1 MLVDYHTHL
10 LGHEDRE
17 GTADDIREFLA
28 QAVENDIK
36 DIGFTDH
43 NRYYEQFDF
52 ELIKEVATEF
62 PEVEVKT
69 GIEMD
74 YTPGEEEEIAEFLA
88 QFDLDYAIGSIHF
101 LGDWMFDHPDYKD
114 EYDDW
119 EIDELYQTYFKRV
132 QGAAKSGLFQLLGHL
147 DLIKVFDFRPAT
159 DVVELVT
166 PTLEVIAQEDI
177 VIEINTNGRNKPAE
191 EFYPSRD
198 ILEKAYQLGIKVTMS
213 SDAHRADRVGENLA
227 EVRDMLVDIGYE
239 KIATFKNQKRKMVD
253 LC

>member
-10 LGHEDRE
+10 LGHEDRA
-17 GTADDIREFLA
+17 GTAEDIREFLD
-28 QAVENDIK
+28 QAVAMNVQE
-36 DIGFTDH
+36 IGFTDH

-52 ELIKEVATEF
+52 ELIKKVAQEY
-62 PEVEVKT
+62 PQLKVRT

-74 YTPGEEEEIAEFLA
+74 YTPGEEEEIADFLA

-114 EYDDW
+114 EYDEW
-119 EIDELYQTYFKRV
+119 EIDELYKTYFSRV
-132 QGAAKSGLFQLLGHL
+132 QGAAKSGLFDLLGHL

-166 PTLEVIAQEDI
+166 PTLEVIAEEDI
-177 VIEINTNGRNKPAE
+177 VIEINTNGRNKPAN

-213 SDAHRADRVGENLA
+213 SDAHRAGRVGENLA
-227 EVRDMLVDIGYE
+227 EVREMLMDIGYQE
-239 KIATFKNQKRKMVD
+239 IATFENRQRKIIKV
-253 LC
+253 